1 MPSKDTE
8 KKTLSVTT
16 WRSTPGLLALLDA
29 VHRLEGH
36 NSRNDYMLV
45 VLEEAALAACEK
57 HGVDP
62 KKIVPLK
69 VAA

>member
-8 KKTLSVTT
+8 KKSLSVTT
-16 WRSTPGLLALLDA
+16 WRSTPELLTLLDT

-57 HGVDP
+57 HGIDP
-62 KKIVPLK
+62 KRIRPLK
-69 VAA
+69 AVA